1 MTNERYPD
9 RGFRD
14 DGPLED
20 RDTDRPHRY
29 WTTPPEIAAI
39 IGEAMGI
46 GYGEWDDTVW
56 LNPPWEPEAIR
67 TWIARAI
74 AFIDRKRI
82 DPADAGRH
90 DGG

>member
-20 RDTDRPHRY
+20 RDTDRPSY
-29 WTTPPEIAAI
+29 AAEIAAI

-46 GYGEWDDTVW
+46 DYGEWDDMVC

-67 TWIARAI
+67 TWIARACLHRSE
-74 AFIDRKRI
+74 ADRSCGCRT
-82 DPADAGRH
+82 A
-90 DGG
+90 